1 MGMLLCVALG
11 FGVFL
16 VATSPTRVVIVR
28 DFSNCYAPPPI
39 PQPCDRI
46 AYATGGLN
54 VVFAALCG
62 AILLALAVW
71 LLWELWSAV
80 EPKPITDD
88 FLRLLNDSFGFK
100 WRNPLT
106 WPWARVLWA
115 YGFTV
120 VGVALAA
127 GIGTSIWTHVAA
139 SGRVRVPT
147 VQVETSQRVTVGQ

>member
-1 MGMLLCVALG
+1 MGMLVCVAAG
-11 FGVFL
+11 FGLFL
-16 VATSPTRVVIVR
+16 IATSPARVVIVR
-28 DFSNCYAPPPI
+28 DFSACYAPPV

-46 AYATGGLN
+46 AYTTGALN

-62 AILLALAVW
+62 AILLGLVAW

-88 FLRLLNDSFGFK
+88 FLRLLNDSFGFH
-100 WRNPLT
+100 WRKPLT

-127 GIGTSIWTHVAA
+127 GISTRIWAYVAA
-139 SGRVRVPT
+139 SGPAKPPT
-147 VQVETSQRVTVGQ
+147 VHVETSDRFRVGP